1 MRAVDLID
9 KKRKKESLSKEEIAF
24 LINGYVN
31 NEIPDYQMAS
41 FAMAIVLNGMSD
53 QEVAD
58 LTLTMMNSGDI
69 IDLTSIDGIKIDK
82 HSTGGIGD
90 KTSLVLCPIIAALGI
105 PVAKMSGRGL
115 GHTGGTIDKLESI
128 PGFKVEQTIEDFIKI
143 VKKHGVAII
152 SQSGNIVPADKKL
165 YALRDVTATVQSIPL
180 IAASIMSKKL
190 ATGSDAILLDVK
202 VGNGAFMKTYEEA
215 EKLGKTMLS
224 IGKLLKR
231 DVKVEITNMDKP
243 LGRAIGNRNEV
254 IEAIHTLQGNGPK
267 DFQELIL
274 SSASTIIKQ
283 SKIHI
288 QGSVEEMINNV
299 INNGSA
305 LNKFFEMIEAQGGS
319 IEAIQSKDFLDSKIK
334 LEIKSKEAGF
344 MNIVSAID
352 LGLAAMKLGAGRTE
366 KEDIIDNTAGI
377 FINKKTNEAVNVGDT
392 LFTISSNIKIK
403 DEIIKQIQ
411 ESYTINK
418 EQVKNPIILG
428 KLS

>member
-9 KKRKKESLSKEEIAF
+9 KKRKKEELSKEELSF
-24 LINGYVN
+24 LVQGYVN
-31 NEIPDYQMAS
+31 NEIPDYQMAA
-41 FAMAIVLNGMSD
+41 FAMAIVLNGMTN

-58 LTLTMMNSGDI
+58 LTLIMMNSGDI
-69 IDLTSIDGIKIDK
+69 IDLSSIEGVKVDK

-128 PGFKVEQTIEDFIKI
+128 PGFEVEQTTENFINQ
-143 VKKHGVAII
+143 VKTHGVAII

-215 EKLGKTMLS
+215 EKLGSTMIS
-224 IGKLLKR
+224 IGKLLNR

-254 IEAIHTLQGNGPK
+254 IEAIKTLQGNGPT

-274 SSASTIIKQ
+274 SSATTIINQ
-283 SKIHI
+283 SKIAI
-288 QGSVEEMINNV
+288 E
-299 INNGSA
+299 GSA
-305 LNKFFEMIEAQGGS
+305 KEMVEKVIKNGAALQKFYDMVKAQGGD
-319 IEAIQSKDFLDSKIK
+319 IEAIKSKDFLSSKIT
-334 LEIKSKEAGF
+334 LEIKAEENGF
-344 MNIVSAID
+344 MNITSAIN
-352 LGLAAMKLGAGRTE
+352 LGLAAMKLGAGRAE
-366 KEDIIDNTAGI
+366 KSDIIDNTAGI
-377 FINKKTNEAVNVGDT
+377 YINKKTNEKVEIGDT
-392 LFTISSNIKIK
+392 LITISSNIVIK
-403 DEIIKQIQ
+403 DEIIKQVKS
-411 ESYTINK
+411 SYTINK
-418 EQVKNPIILG
+418 EKIDNPIILG

>member
-9 KKRKKESLSKEEIAF
+9 KKRKKEELSKEEISF
-24 LINGYVN
+24 LVQGYVN
-31 NEIPDYQMAS
+31 NEIPDYQMAA

-58 LTLTMMNSGDI
+58 LTLIMMNSGDV
-69 IDLTSIDGIKIDK
+69 IDLSSIAGVKVDK

-128 PGFKVEQTIEDFIKI
+128 PGFQVEQTTEDFINQ
-143 VKKHGVAII
+143 VKTHGVAII

-215 EKLGKTMLS
+215 EKLGSTMIS
-224 IGKLLKR
+224 IGKLLNR

-254 IEAIHTLQGNGPK
+254 IEAVETLQGNGPA

-274 SSASTIIKQ
+274 SSASTIINQ
-283 SKIHI
+283 SKIAI
-288 QGSVEEMINNV
+288 EGSAEEMVKKV
-299 INNGSA
+299 IEDGSA
-305 LNKFFEMIEAQGGS
+305 LQKFYDMVEAQGGDL
-319 IEAIQSKDFLDSKIK
+319 EAMKAEDFLSSKIT
-334 LEIKSKEAGF
+334 LEIKAEENGF
-344 MNIVSAID
+344 MNITSAID
-352 LGLAAMKLGAGRTE
+352 LGLAAMKLGAGRAE
-366 KEDIIDNTAGI
+366 KSDIIDNTAGI
-377 FINKKTNEAVNVGDT
+377 YINKKTNEEVKVGDA
-392 LFTISSNIKIK
+392 LITISSNIEIK
-403 DEIIKQIQ
+403 DEIIKQVK

-418 EQVKNPIILG
+418 EKINNPIILG

>member
-9 KKRKKESLSKEEIAF
+9 KKRKKETLSKEEIAF

-31 NEIPDYQMAS
+31 NDIPDYQMAS
-41 FAMAIVLNGMSD
+41 FAMAVVLNGMTD

-58 LTLTMMNSGDI
+58 LTLIMMNSGDV
-69 IDLTSIDGIKIDK
+69 IDLTSIEGVKVDK

-128 PGFKVEQTIEDFIKI
+128 PGFKVEQSIEDFIRI
-143 VKKHGVAII
+143 VKDHGVAII

-215 EKLGKTMLS
+215 EKLGKTMIS
-224 IGKLLKR
+224 IGKLLNR

-254 IEAIHTLQGNGPK
+254 IEAVHTLQGNGPA

-283 SKIHI
+283 SKIEI
-288 QGSVEEMINNV
+288 EESAEAMVKKV
-299 INNGSA
+299 IANGAA
-305 LNKFFEMIEAQGGS
+305 LNKFYEMVEAQGGDVES
-319 IEAIQSKDFLDSKIK
+319 IKADDFLDSKIT
-334 LEIKSKEAGF
+334 LEIKAEENGY
-344 MNIVSAID
+344 MNIISAID
-352 LGLAAMKLGAGRTE
+352 LGLAAMKLGAGRAE
-366 KEDIIDNTAGI
+366 KSDVIDNTAGI
-377 FINKKTNEAVNVGDT
+377 FINKKTNEEVKIGDA
-392 LFTISSNIKIK
+392 LFTISSNIEIK
-403 DEIIKQIQ
+403 DEIIKQVK
-411 ESYTINK
+411 ESYKINK
-418 EQVKNPIILG
+418 EKVNNPIILG